1 MDTITDGNNA
11 ALSLSSGPTLTS
23 GNAASLAV
31 GASLTYSATF
41 VINQPAVDSG
51 SVINVANITASSP
64 GETNNV
70 SGTSDD
76 PDTVAQMIQQ

>member
-1 MDTITDGNNA
+1 M
-11 ALSLSSGPTLTS
+11 
-23 GNAASLAV
+23 

-64 GETNNV
+64 GQLEMG
-70 SGTSDD
+70 GTSDD
-76 PDTVAQMIQQ
+76 PIQ